1 MSAEFD
7 PTALAARFPL
17 PWSAYVRQLD
27 RQIDSQFF
35 ERAALSLNKTRMV
48 ADGERPE
55 PRDVL
60 TPEETIRDPFILE
73 FLDLKDDDSASD
85 LGEALI
91 RHLADFLLELG
102 DGFTFVGRQRPGLGT
117 PFRPR

>member
-1 MSAEFD
+1 
-7 PTALAARFPL
+7 LAARFPL